1 MLSIENPPPDPP
13 FPCQL
18 KSGSDDQIEK
28 ASHNLPLPEVDLLK
42 QPPLHLTPPSK
53 FSIRDYVFCAR
64 SKDIKKSWPFSFKN
78 LQLCLK
84 HGVKD
89 PLPPF
94 QHLDTVRNPSST
106 GCTGEDQNTNKFDG
120 SSHHMVLESS
130 NDSQS
135 IHNLEII
142 CVDNNSSCRSG
153 GENDNDFPSTSV
165 SQSEIE
171 SVPFD
176 KPSKSPL
183 GTDTSVEAS
192 AEVEATIPSKSLRTE
207 NTVRSSGKKCR
218 YIVKFGANSDRSLT
232 EDIAPNFSLV
242 SVSMASQVCPVCKT
256 FSSSSNTTMNAHMDQ
271 CLSVESTPKWTVD
284 SKLTR
289 HRIKSRKTRLMVDIY
304 TTAKHCTLE
313 ELDKRNGTSW
323 ATGFSMPV
331 QNSEKLEASDERKKH
346 VRASPVPLED
356 DADVGTVYVDAN
368 GTKVRILSKFNESLS
383 TSKLREDLERKK
395 SLKGGKRSK
404 FFSRK
409 KKRRHEF
416 KHLKHLKHSTQSRKF
431 LSQKAPASK
440 MVGDQDGYCAMET
453 TLKDEE
459 HWIRNEIKSS
469 WSGNLGK
476 RVCSKRTGIARKVKC
491 QDSLQP
497 LFCKWHVSSDLPAQT
512 DQAGFADP
520 VVKRNGKFKTLYEN
534 LLSSPENSGRT
545 DKHLNESQA
554 IDEAEHSCSRKRVR
568 SPLIEAKVAN
578 KGEMCSP
585 AVKRNKNQLSE
596 DVHCTDESQVLRP
609 PNFASSLS
617 NKTIGIEASS
627 DPDSPLDSSSSPA
640 ISPYVFSSK
649 FITIPSLKKN
659 SLSTSSRSSVV
670 APTPNS
676 VKNCSITKKGRLHF
690 LEEIDEVPQAWEREV
705 EQQQRESV
713 STCRRDETIA
723 LKSSEPASC
732 YSDHYEGGN
741 SDSSVSA
748 DDDILDNFD
757 GSESVEEMVTSPS
770 KSSETKCHNLS
781 DPSKSRSN
789 CLRTIEAYNRALC
802 GDEAL
807 PDAIGSS
814 FIDRREM
821 FSTDEVGHDMIG
833 NAHVGAELMNS
844 EAAQGDIFP
853 EVDPIP
859 IPGPP
864 GSFLPSPRAM
874 NSDDFQGN
882 SSLTTS
888 RAQSSQ
894 DLLDLVD
901 GDSSDSPVSAASTIS
916 NPIATKSD
924 LRYSE
929 SLTSAGAALVE
940 EKIVSGFSSTNTRP
954 PVENA
959 IMVMQTSTVPE
970 RAFDGEKNR
979 VHRIFVEKRPF
990 ILKNDDQ
997 PCCCQRKEKSSQGI
1011 ALNFQQSPLLKRRA
1025 MASVTMPAME
1035 MKMDTS
1041 PNIGPNNLDVK
1052 PGAFSLSSST
1062 SSVPQ
1067 KVVLP
1072 AMRPLASPTPS
1083 KGCMDAGVKYPGQA
1097 DCESASPS
1105 CSTPVLRLM
1114 GKDLMVANKDDASVP
1129 VGQSQ
1134 QCRPSNHFPTSGIS
1148 QGIIRNQDCQ
1158 SFRHR
1163 VPLDSSTFGQLPHNM
1178 VGPSFDVRL
1187 SNSYAY
1193 LETAGTPQIPEI
1205 SVARFQDQCME
1216 HGFSTFMEPY
1226 KCESNYISPTRQNKP
1241 KAKVGLPSTCAT
1253 GKFTSLDCQEKYSD
1267 PAASIKEI
1275 IVLDGAPEN
1284 ETSTAAD
1291 IAKHYEGL
1299 RGSQL
1304 MLPGVSIAI
1313 ATSDGLRHVNPFS
1326 CYQSKESTYLGKPQ
1340 GGSNTSFRSVPL
1352 GQANT
1357 SADRWGCTTSEGSGV
1372 LHGSPFV
1379 AALPSTGHLTPSLYY
1394 PPSLS

>member
-1 MLSIENPPPDPP
+1 MLSIENPPLDPP

-18 KSGSDDQIEK
+18 KSGSDDQIE
-28 ASHNLPLPEVDLLK
+28 PEVDLLK
-42 QPPLHLTPPSK
+42 QPPLHLTPSSK
-53 FSIRDYVFCAR
+53 FSIRDYAFCAR
-64 SKDIKKSWPFSFKN
+64 SKDIKKSWPFSSKN

-94 QHLDTVRNPSST
+94 QHLDTVRNPSSA

-192 AEVEATIPSKSLRTE
+192 AEVEATIPCKSLRIE

-218 YIVKFGANSDRSLT
+218 FVMKFGANSDRSLT

-256 FSSSSNTTMNAHMDQ
+256 FSSSSNTTLNAHIDQ

-304 TTAKHCTLE
+304 ATAKHCTLE

-331 QNSEKLEASDERKKH
+331 QNSEKFEASDERKKH

-356 DADVGTVYVDAN
+356 DADIGSVYIDAN

-395 SLKGGKRSK
+395 SLKGGKGSK

-416 KHLKHLKHSTQSRKF
+416 KHLKHLKHSSQSRKF
-431 LSQKAPASK
+431 ISQKAPASK
-440 MVGDQDGYCAMET
+440 MVGDQDGCCAMET
-453 TLKDEE
+453 TLKDED

-469 WSGNLGK
+469 WSGNFGK

-497 LFCKWHVSSDLPAQT
+497 LFCKWHVSPDSPAQT

-545 DKHLNESQA
+545 DKHLNESRA

-578 KGEMCSP
+578 EVEMCSP

-609 PNFASSLS
+609 PNLASSLS

-659 SLSTSSRSSVV
+659 SLSASSRSSVV
-670 APTPNS
+670 ASTPNS
-676 VKNCSITKKGRLHF
+676 VKNCSRTKKGQLHF

-705 EQQQRESV
+705 EQQQRKSV

-757 GSESVEEMVTSPS
+757 GLESVEEMVTSPS
-770 KSSETKCHNLS
+770 KSSETKCHNVS

-789 CLRTIEAYNRALC
+789 CLRTIEEYNGALC

-821 FSTDEVGHDMIG
+821 FSTGEVGHDMIG

-844 EAAQGDIFP
+844 EAAQGDFFP

-888 RAQSSQ
+888 LAQSSQ
-894 DLLDLVD
+894 DLLDL
-901 GDSSDSPVSAASTIS
+901 DSSDSPISAASTIS

-929 SLTSAGAALVE
+929 SLTSAGAGPVE
-940 EKIVSGFSSTNTRP
+940 EKTVSGFSSTNTKP
-954 PVENA
+954 SVENA
-959 IMVMQTSTVPE
+959 VMVMQTSTVPE

-1025 MASVTMPAME
+1025 MASVTMPAMK
-1035 MKMDTS
+1035 MKMGTS
-1041 PNIGPNNLDVK
+1041 PNIRPNNLDVK
-1052 PGAFSLSSST
+1052 LGAFSLSSST

-1072 AMRPLASPTPS
+1072 AMKPLASPTPS
-1083 KGCMDAGVKYPGQA
+1083 KGCMDAGVKYSGQG

-1114 GKDLMVANKDDASVP
+1114 GKNLMVVNKDDASVP

-1134 QCRPSNHFPTSGIS
+1134 QGGPSNHFPTSGIS

-1158 SFRHR
+1158 SFCHR
-1163 VPLDSSTFGQLPHNM
+1163 VPQDSSTFGQLPHNM

-1187 SNSYAY
+1187 SNSYPY

-1216 HGFSTFMEPY
+1216 HGFSSSMEPY
-1226 KCESNYISPTRQNKP
+1226 QCESNYVCPTRQNKP

-1253 GKFTSLDCQEKYSD
+1253 GKFTTLDCQEKYADS
-1267 PAASIKEI
+1267 AVSMKEI
-1275 IVLDGAPEN
+1275 IVLDNAPQS

-1326 CYQSKESTYLGKPQ
+1326 CYRSKESTFLGKPQ
-1340 GGSNTSFRSVPL
+1340 GGSNTGFRSVPP

-1357 SADRWGCTTSEGSGV
+1357 SAERWVCTTSEGSGV

-1379 AALPSTGHLTPSLYY
+1379 AALPSAGHPTPSLYY
-1394 PPSLS
+1394 SPSLS